1 MSIAFRGLSPGSA
14 RFLPRVVLSV
24 LLASGLWGRL
34 APPALAFQAAV
45 ESSADAASP
54 PPGPGDLPLDPRI
67 DPQSGSRI
75 ATWRPET
82 WFDHRHMRLELD
94 FPDLSRP
101 FLTGRQIL
109 TSEAVGQARDR
120 MRLDAKQLEI
130 RSVTVGRRAASFV
143 YLGSDLVITLPAP
156 VPVGEQVETVIEYE
170 VDFGSNKGQGL
181 TWSPPIPGAESLS
194 DQFPQVHSQ
203 GQPQDNSRWFVCH
216 DFPNDKLTTE
226 LVVTVEDGYEVSSN
240 GRLVSRD
247 PAGPGRVRW
256 HWLQD
261 KPHSAYLVTLVI
273 GKFSIVELGGADSAR
288 PGLAMPLYVPIGF
301 EDDARRLY
309 RRTAEMVAF
318 FEQLFDEPYP
328 WDRYAQLICRDFA
341 WGGMENTG
349 ATTMTRASLVG
360 EDGSQ
365 DDLIAHELA
374 HQWFGNLVTCKGW
387 EHLWLNEGWA
397 SFSEAL
403 WAEHAAGE
411 NPAERRRA
419 YQRTIASYFSAQRAT
434 NSSFAPEYPPLVSN
448 RYRHEAQVMGKPDD
462 VYGKGAIVLHMLRM
476 RLGDE
481 VFFRG
486 ARLFL
491 DRFGFRHATT
501 DDFRRCLE
509 DVSGQSL
516 DRFFTQW
523 TLRPGLPRLDVAYTY
538 DAGARE
544 LSVRLGQTQRVDR
557 DNPAYAF
564 SLPLVLRF
572 DDGPNQTVYVDMD
585 SLVAVGRF
593 AVHGRPATITV
604 DPRMT
609 VAAPHRVVK
618 ELDDDEP
625 APVDP
630 D

>member
-1 MSIAFRGLSPGSA
+1 MFIAFQSWGWWLAGHAQRVAVAAAMLALPGAGSVA
-14 RFLPRVVLSV
+14 RACCFQPVELEAAMETVVDT
-24 LLASGLWGRL
+24 
-34 APPALAFQAAV
+34 AV
-45 ESSADAASP
+45 P
-54 PPGPGDLPLDPRI
+54 VDPRI
-67 DPQSGSRI
+67 HPESGARV

-101 FLTGRQIL
+101 YLTGRQTL
-109 TSEAVGQARDR
+109 DSVVVGRSRDR
-120 MRLDAKQLEI
+120 MRLDAKKLLV
-130 RSVTVGRRAASFV
+130 RSVTSGRSPVAFEHN
-143 YLGSDLVITLPAP
+143 GSELVVKFPAP
-156 VPVGEQVETVIEYE
+156 VPVGDAVRVVIEYE
-170 VDFGSNKGQGL
+170 VDFGYCKGQGL
-181 TWSPPIPGAESLS
+181 TWSPPVEGAESLS
-194 DQFPQVHSQ
+194 DRFPQVHSQ
-203 GQPQDNSRWFVCH
+203 GQPQDNSRWFACH

-240 GRLVSRD
+240 GRLVSRE

-261 KPHSAYLVTLVI
+261 KPHPAYLVTLVI
-273 GKFSIVELGGADSAR
+273 GKFSIIELAGPDSAR
-288 PGLAMPLYVPIGF
+288 PGLSMPLYVPIGF
-301 EDDARRLY
+301 EEAARRLY
-309 RRTAEMVAF
+309 RRTPEMLAF
-318 FEQLFDEPYP
+318 FERVFDEPYP

-349 ATTMTRASLVG
+349 ASTMTRASLQG

-374 HQWFGNLVTCKGW
+374 HQWFGNLVTCQGW

-403 WAEHAAGE
+403 WAEHAAGD
-411 NPAERRRA
+411 NPADRRRA
-419 YQRTIASYFSAQRAT
+419 YQRTIAGYFSSQRAS
-434 NSSFAPEYPPLVSN
+434 NQSFAPDYPPLVSN
-448 RYRHEAQVMGKPDD
+448 RYLHEAQVMGKPDD

-486 ARLFL
+486 AKRFL
-491 DRFGFRHATT
+491 DRFRFRHATS

-523 TLRPGLPRLDVAYTY
+523 TLRPGLPRLDVSYTY
-538 DAGARE
+538 DADASE
-544 LSVRLGQTQRVDR
+544 LHVRLEQTQRIDR
-557 DNPAYAF
+557 ENPAYAF

-572 DDGPNQTVYVDMD
+572 HDGTSQTVHVDTD
-585 SLVAVGRF
+585 SIEAFGRF
-593 AVHGRPATITV
+593 AVPDRPASITV

-618 ELDDDEP
+618 DLEDVEQTMPGDG
-625 APVDP
+625 
-630 D
+630 